1 MLHILKDLRHN
12 STKRSVCILL
22 DPYINKSTLRTFLK
36 QLKLFDNIIKYLIIV
51 IVILTLCILEWRGA
65 AYITPKAISLAY
77 VDYSKLK
84 AIKTQQIEEKLFF
97 LAVWKVVNREPR
109 QRVITRDDFSIWKT
123 CVWQA
128 KLFSSSCDLSSSFWS
143 PRPLPVSS

>member
-84 AIKTQQIEEKLFF
+84 AMKTQQIEEKLFF